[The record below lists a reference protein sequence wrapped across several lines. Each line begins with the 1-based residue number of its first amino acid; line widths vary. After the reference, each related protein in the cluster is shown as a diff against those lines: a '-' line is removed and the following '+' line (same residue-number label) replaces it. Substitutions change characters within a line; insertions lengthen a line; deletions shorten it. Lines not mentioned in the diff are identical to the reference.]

1 MKNWIFEKMNFLYHS
16 ERIEM
21 GIADFNPLNAN
32 HTKWSNTLKQFVRN
46 LPTNC
51 LSVFG
56 HCVGLTLK
64 GLTNGLKQV
73 NFWKLRG
80 YINLKVGGLK
90 LIPNYVC
97 TWAFSQR
104 LGFFAKLIIG
114 FLSATLFDCVLLI
127 DISDICIKKC
137 RLDVVL

>member
-51 LSVFG
+51 LSVYDHF
-56 HCVGLTLK
+56 V
-64 GLTNGLKQV
+64 
-73 NFWKLRG
+73 KLA
-80 YINLKVGGLK
+80 LKV
-90 LIPNYVC
+90 LIYIISEKTTVQ
-97 TWAFSQR
+97 SVHYSIK
-104 LGFFAKLIIG
+104 FAK
-114 FLSATLFDCVLLI
+114 
-127 DISDICIKKC
+127 
-137 RLDVVL
+137 